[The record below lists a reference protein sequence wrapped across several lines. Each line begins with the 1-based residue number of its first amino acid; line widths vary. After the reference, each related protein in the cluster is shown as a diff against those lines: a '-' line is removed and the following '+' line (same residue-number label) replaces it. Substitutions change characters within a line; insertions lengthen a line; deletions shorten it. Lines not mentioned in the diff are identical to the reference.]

1 MDRRIAA
8 WNEVVANAWADDDY
22 KTRLLAEPVSVL
34 RDAGFEIPK
43 GATVTILVETSPM
56 HRTLILPPKP
66 EAQIVD
72 STLAASD
79 SNWTVT
85 F

>member
-8 WNEVVANAWADDDY
+8 WNEVVAQAWSDDQY
-22 KTRLLAEPVSVL
+22 KAKLLADPVSVL
-34 RDAGFEIPK
+34 SQAGFQIPK

-66 EAQIVD
+66 DAQIVD
-72 STLAASD
+72 GAQAASD
-79 SNWTVT
+79 SVWTVT

>member
-1 MDRRIAA
+1 MDRRISA

-22 KTRLLAEPVSVL
+22 KKRLLADPVSVL
-34 RDAGFEIPK
+34 CDAGFDIPK

-66 EAQIVD
+66 DAQIVD
-72 STLAASD
+72 SAQAASD
-79 SNWTVT
+79 SVWTVT

>member
-8 WNEVVANAWADDDY
+8 WNEVVANSWADDAY
-22 KTRLLAEPVSVL
+22 KTRLLADPCTVL
-34 RDAGFEIPK
+34 QEAGFEIPK
-43 GATVTILVETSPM
+43 GASVTILVETSPL

-66 EAQIVD
+66 DAQIID
-72 STLAASD
+72 SALPAGD
-79 SNWTVT
+79 SGWTVT